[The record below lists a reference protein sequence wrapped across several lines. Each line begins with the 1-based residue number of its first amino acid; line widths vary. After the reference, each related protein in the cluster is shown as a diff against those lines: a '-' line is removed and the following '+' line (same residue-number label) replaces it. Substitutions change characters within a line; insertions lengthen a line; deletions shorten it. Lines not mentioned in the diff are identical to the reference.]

1 MAKGRSATRFPL
13 TPEQIKHIDTY
24 LPAFEKEVF
33 RCDPNFDGHS
43 RELTKWKE
51 EKAKEIMA
59 DPLFDYLPSL
69 PDGESLP
76 EWIKTVQRRFSN
88 HYSNYMVRK
97 FKKASTSTS
106 SGSDS
111 AAIEK
116 RLDDL
121 LRCAVVTFLGDLSPR
136 EMFASENEELIKT
149 KMKELSEAH
158 PNLVGG
164 GLRNKALA
172 ILWDSDDVDC
182 SVWERKIEDLANDI
196 QTNQAHFPHLIARAL
211 QNLCN
216 RKRLG
221 STYMSFSYAVRDI
234 NDGIEGATIY
244 VGYDCLKDMVLA
256 PKLPDHNERVA
267 AWLEHADAVLPRKPT
282 RNKLKFP
289 PNKDGIPILPQV
301 DLVAASLSQLIEL
314 LQGFL
319 TAVWNYSWP
328 ADHGMPSIPWD
339 LLTANPNDFYNSETF
354 KIPVPLK
361 SPELYTTDP
370 ADVYLLL
377 KYFLSLSQP
386 FQFRPKDDI
395 QERTLT
401 REHEQQK
408 DRTAGEDADVEDIV
422 SNEPLNRAG
431 GSGNSNTRSPV
442 NHNRIIHQSVTTTVK
457 KKKASKRKADSTPAI
472 DNLTS
477 DAVATQSQS
486 DITSTASQ
494 PPLHVH
500 PGPSDNSS
508 HNADATST
516 STTTPETNVVAHS
529 SNTVTSKPLIDHTA
543 APLQESPSQHPSD
556 SNAKKARGRPRKAA
570 DKLAPSGIDVNS
582 ATVRMPE
589 VQAVANTRKSARKR
603 KEPDTPTAE
612 SGPQCAQSAKKKRKG
627 TFLWTDDHG
636 NFFDNDGNPVDSHG
650 NPLRTAE

>member
-13 TPEQIKHIDTY
+13 TPEQIKYIDTY

-97 FKKASTSTS
+97 FKKVSTSTS
-106 SGSDS
+106 SGSNS
-111 AAIEK
+111 AATEK
-116 RLDDL
+116 KLDDL
-121 LRCAVVTFLGDLSPR
+121 LRCAV
-136 EMFASENEELIKT
+136 M

-244 VGYDCLKDMVLA
+244 VGYDCLKDAVLA
-256 PKLPDHNERVA
+256 PKLPDHTERVA
-267 AWLEHADAVLPRKPT
+267 AWLEHADAVLPRKPI

-319 TAVWNYSWP
+319 AAVWNYSWP
-328 ADHGMPSIPWD
+328 ADRGMPSIPWD
-339 LLTANPNDFYNSETF
+339 LLTENPHDFYNSETF
-354 KIPVPLK
+354 KIPIPLK
-361 SPELYTTDP
+361 SPELYKSDP

-401 REHEQQK
+401 REHEQEK

-422 SNEPLNRAG
+422 SAEPLNRAG
-431 GSGNSNTRSPV
+431 GSEDSNTRSPV
-442 NHNRIIHQSVTTTVK
+442 NHNRTIPQSAIATAVK
-457 KKKASKRKADSTPAI
+457 KKKAGKRKADSTPAI
-472 DNLTS
+472 NNLTS
-477 DAVATQSQS
+477 DAVPTQSQS
-486 DITSTASQ
+486 DINSMASQ
-494 PPLHVH
+494 PLLHAH
-500 PGPSDNSS
+500 PPSDDSS
-508 HNADATST
+508 RNADATST
-516 STTTPETNVVAHS
+516 STTTPETNIVAHS
-529 SNTVTSKPLIDHTA
+529 SNTVTSEPLIDHTA
-543 APLQESPSQHPSD
+543 APLQEPPSQHPSD
-556 SNAKKARGRPRKAA
+556 SNAKKACGRPRKAA

-589 VQAVANTRKSARKR
+589 VPVVANTRKSARKR

-612 SGPQCAQSAKKKRKG
+612 IGHQHAQSAKKKRKG